1 MLEVSIMINNQLKT
15 LSDAVIDYEKCSID
29 YQPNPPP
36 PPKHLLLT
44 NKKKIL

>member
-1 MLEVSIMINNQLKT
+1 MINNQLKT
-15 LSDAVIDYEKCSID
+15 LSDAVIDYETCSID
-29 YQPNPPP
+29 YQPPAPP

>member
-15 LSDAVIDYEKCSID
+15 LSDAVIDYETCLID
-29 YQPNPPP
+29 YQSPPP
-36 PPKHLLLT
+36 TKKHLLLT

>member
-1 MLEVSIMINNQLKT
+1 MINNQSKT
-15 LSDAVIDYEKCSID
+15 LSDAVIDYETCSID
-29 YQPNPPP
+29 YQPPPP

>member
-1 MLEVSIMINNQLKT
+1 MINNQLKT
-15 LSDAVIDYEKCSID
+15 LRDAVIDHETCSID
-29 YQPNPPP
+29 YQPPPA